1 MSSPPFLSL
10 RNIVK
15 RFTKVVGGQTT
26 LITAVDNV
34 NLDIFLGQSVGII
47 GESGSGKTTLGKI
60 MVKLLNPDAG
70 TISFG
75 QKDITRVK
83 GSALRDFRASVQ
95 MIFQDPY
102 SSLDP
107 KMRVKDLI
115 ADFFRLAN
123 RKPTREDIL
132 RQLELVSLDQD
143 VADKLPHELSG
154 GQRQRVAIARA
165 LSLNPKLIVADEP
178 VSALDVSIRSQILQL
193 LAKLQGQAG
202 VTYVLITHDI
212 ATLPLLVDNIYVMY
226 AGSIVESA
234 PTRTLIDRPLH
245 PYTKALISAV
255 PDLDGNRESG
265 LPIRPADLEEA
276 THSGGCKYYGRC
288 PYAMAVCRDV
298 EPSLRT
304 VEKGV
309 TVACHLLDRR

>member
-60 MVKLLNPDAG
+60 MVKLLDPDGG

-75 QKDITRVK
+75 QKDITRLK
-83 GSALRDFRASVQ
+83 GSGLRDFRASVQ

-115 ADFFRLAN
+115 ADFYRLAN
-123 RKPTREDIL
+123 KKPTREDIL

-212 ATLPLLVDNIYVMY
+212 ATLPLLVDYIYVMY

-265 LPIRPADLEEA
+265 LPIPPGDVEEA

-309 TVACHLLDRR
+309 MVACHLLNR